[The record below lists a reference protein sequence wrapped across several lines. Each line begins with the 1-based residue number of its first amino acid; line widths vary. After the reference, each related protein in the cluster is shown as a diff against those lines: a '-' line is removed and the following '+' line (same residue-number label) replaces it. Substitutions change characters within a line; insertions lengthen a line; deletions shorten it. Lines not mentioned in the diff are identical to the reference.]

1 MPSIVNKRGLLC
13 NKSRAL
19 FLLEYKHELSLLK
32 KLILITEKGIGG
44 ILPKDTWCYE
54 GICHL
59 FASSIVSHAR
69 MAYDNMLLGH
79 FDAANMVLRAL
90 IEKLWTILL
99 YPGRFLEIVH
109 SGCISFFSP
118 TTFFLSGTQKDRQ
131 GATPNRSYHH
141 FQRA

>member
-59 FASSIVSHAR
+59 FASSIV
-69 MAYDNMLLGH
+69 
-79 FDAANMVLRAL
+79 
-90 IEKLWTILL
+90 
-99 YPGRFLEIVH
+99 
-109 SGCISFFSP
+109 
-118 TTFFLSGTQKDRQ
+118 
-131 GATPNRSYHH
+131 
-141 FQRA
+141 